1 MITDPPNNTE
11 KIYSVTR
18 LNREVRAVLEG
29 SFRTVWVKGEISNL
43 ASPASGHLY
52 FSLKDE
58 FSQVRCAMFKNR
70 NRLLK
75 FKPQHGDEILVQAN
89 VSLYEGRG
97 EFQLIVQTMEPA
109 GLGALQRA
117 FEQLKEKLLAEGL
130 FDEALKKPVP
140 EYPGAIGVIT
150 SPTGA
155 AIRDILT
162 TLKRRYP
169 LAGVILYPVP
179 VQGATAAA
187 AIAAMLAK
195 ANARNEVD
203 VLILARGGGSLED
216 LWSFNEE
223 IVARAIHASEIPVVT
238 GIGHEVDFT
247 IADFA
252 ADLRAPTPTS
262 AAEHVSRDVRQIRS
276 SLESL
281 HTHMARHLEV
291 LIRHLRQQI
300 TNLHHRLPHPQQW
313 IIQIQQRLDDLNLKM
328 LYAQRQLAV
337 RKSRRLA
344 DLHSRLAGFN
354 PKHLLGHWRDKNAG
368 LGKRLLHAMQQQLK
382 DRHAMLGFQTRQ
394 LETVSP
400 LATLSRGYSVTL
412 NTETRRVL
420 HDISDVQTGERIT
433 TLLSEGELESEVVA
447 HYPNRRLP
455 QPESRLQTPDA
466 RDRISDD

>member
-1 MITDPPNNTE
+1 MNTE
-11 KIYSVTR
+11 IYSVTR

-43 ASPASGHLY
+43 ATPASGHLY

-130 FDEALKKPVP
+130 FDDALKKPVP

-169 LAGVILYPVP
+169 LAGVVVYPVP

-187 AIAAMLAK
+187 AIAAMLGK

-262 AAEHVSRDVRQIRS
+262 AAEHVSRDVRQIHS

-281 HTHMARHLEV
+281 HTQMIRHLEV
-291 LIRHLRQQI
+291 LIRHLRQQT
-300 TNLHHRLPHPQQW
+300 TNLYHRLPHPQQW
-313 IIQIQQRLDDLNLKM
+313 IVQIQQRLDDLNLKM
-328 LYAQRQLAV
+328 LYAQRQLAAH
-337 RKSRRLA
+337 KSRRLA

-354 PKHLLGHWRDKNAG
+354 PKHLLGHWHDKNAG

-394 LETVSP
+394 LEAVSP

-420 HDISDVQTGERIT
+420 RDISDVQTGERIT

-447 HYPNRRLP
+447 HYPDRRMP
-455 QPESRLQTPDA
+455 R
-466 RDRISDD
+466 